1 MSIPVS
7 TVPAAMNY
15 LVASVQALANTDPL
29 VAAGTAEILVK
40 LGEEVQNRPP
50 DVIEFGSVSRRVN
63 WETMVGSGGALA
75 LYEQYDIECEVSSWL
90 PYSDAFDETTAA
102 LQVNNRAWVLASYLE
117 TTIRTDPSLG
127 GIAEIAYPQSSNAT
141 KPEPD
146 SLQSGLIVTIS
157 LPIHVE
163 SFI

>member
-1 MSIPVS
+1 
-7 TVPAAMNY
+7 MNY
-15 LVASVQALANTDPL
+15 LVASVTALAATDPL
-29 VAAGTAEILVK
+29 VVAGTGEILVK

-50 DVIEFGSVSRRVN
+50 DVIEFGTVNRRVK
-63 WETMVGSGGALA
+63 WETFVGSGGALA
-75 LYEQYDIECEVSSWL
+75 LYEEYEIACEVSSWL
-90 PYSDAFDETTAA
+90 PYSDAYDATDAA
-102 LQVNNRAWVLASYLE
+102 QQVNNRAWVLLSYLE

-141 KPEPD
+141 VPQPD
-146 SLQSGLIVTIS
+146 SKASGLIVTIS